1 MFKEYSLHENG
12 HLYNHIELTMEMDE
26 PTLQGSHV
34 VVFYAAASYNIFEIF
49 FYFIEA
55 FFIFFKRF
63 LRE

>member
-1 MFKEYSLHENG
+1 MMFKEYSLHENG

-49 FYFIEA
+49 FFTS
-55 FFIFFKRF
+55 
-63 LRE
+63 

>member
-1 MFKEYSLHENG
+1 MMFKEYSLHENG

-49 FYFIEA
+49 FLLHRGLLH
-55 FFIFFKRF
+55 IF
-63 LRE
+63 